1 MPQSMHSF
9 NFFSF
14 ERLELA
20 LKSRNRRE
28 TPAVQVASVSIP
40 FQLHRKSLQI
50 TKSLPSNP
58 ANSVPAPP
66 VSMEEED
73 DDVEAGPSDAMLAP
87 MLRLEGSVR
96 SQCPISVQC
105 LWGVDIGRFR
115 EYLHCLNSSSESEEE
130 SSSDDEARSETT
142 RSERTA
148 RDIATSSSSSNA
160 RVDDAGDEDDDDE
173 RQPLNAE
180 EGKDEGQ
187 ISQQTLLRYYGRP
200 KGSDFL
206 ASSSSS
212 SSSASTS
219 TSTSLSTAPDAMFHA
234 AHGAGGVKSKGSKTK
249 SNARMG
255 MGQGPLSVA
264 AARYVSPAVL
274 LDGGE
279 EDMTFSLPFHPLLLQ
294 DWAHSQEQEQGSE
307 SPEPH
312 PSVMNLPVGEETK
325 LSDAEVSQWW
335 KLQAGTTVYPCVL
348 SLSSIPQP
356 NQPVYEQFVVVH
368 FQCDRQGESGFY
380 QWRPIIFKH
389 LYRSVGEYSQGGGNN
404 GIPSGEM
411 WEINPIWG
419 WEGNQQ
425 GPAPSEEQDLSASG
439 SDDDNEC
446 VVCLSEDV
454 TVVLLPCRHACLC
467 AQCCERIDVCPICR
481 SRIGAYLSDVP
492 PEQKDEDGEACEED
506 ATL

>member
-28 TPAVQVASVSIP
+28 TPAVQVPSVSIP

-58 ANSVPAPP
+58 ANSVTAPP
-66 VSMEEED
+66 VSVEEED
-73 DDVEAGPSDAMLAP
+73 HDMEAGPSNAIQAAV
-87 MLRLEGSVR
+87 LRLEGSVR

-105 LWGVDIGRFR
+105 MWGVDIGRFR

-130 SSSDDEARSETT
+130 SSSDNEASSETT

-148 RDIATSSSSSNA
+148 RDIVTSSSSSNA
-160 RVDDAGDEDDDDE
+160 RVDNADDEDDDDE
-173 RQPLNAE
+173 RRPLNAE
-180 EGKDEGQ
+180 AGKDDGR
-187 ISQQTLLRYYGRP
+187 ISQQALLRYYGRP
-200 KGSDFL
+200 KGPDFL

-212 SSSASTS
+212 SSSS
-219 TSTSLSTAPDAMFHA
+219 STAPDVLFHA

-249 SNARMG
+249 SHARLG
-255 MGQGPLSVA
+255 MVQGPLSLA

-294 DWAHSQEQEQGSE
+294 DWAHSQEQGSE
-307 SPEPH
+307 SSESH
-312 PSVMNLPVGEETK
+312 PSVMNPPVGEEIK

-335 KLQAGTTVYPCVL
+335 KLQAGATVYPCVL

-356 NQPVYEQFVVVH
+356 NQPVDEQFVVVH

-389 LYRSVGEYSQGGGNN
+389 LYRSVGDSSQGGGNN

-425 GPAPSEEQDLSASG
+425 GPAPSEGQDLSASG

-481 SRIGAYLSDVP
+481 SRIGAYLSDAP